1 MQAIAQ
7 ACAEGRIDG
16 QVVSV
21 IGNQAD
27 SPALALARA
36 MGLSAKAVPSQPD
49 EAAYAAALLTI
60 LRGADTDLICLAGFM
75 RKVPGAIINTYAG
88 RIINIHAAL
97 LPAFGGKGMYGI
109 HAHQAALEYGVKV
122 SGCTVHFVDE
132 QYDTGPIILQTPV
145 SVEENDT
152 PETLASRV
160 LAAEHQTY
168 PRAVALFA
176 EGRLIIEGR
185 RVRIMPLPEK

>member
-1 MQAIAQ
+1 
-7 ACAEGRIDG
+7 
-16 QVVSV
+16 
-21 IGNQAD
+21 
-27 SPALALARA
+27 
-36 MGLSAKAVPSQPD
+36 
-49 EAAYAAALLTI
+49 
-60 LRGADTDLICLAGFM
+60 
-75 RKVPGAIINTYAG
+75 
-88 RIINIHAAL
+88 
-97 LPAFGGKGMYGI
+97 MYGI